1 MKKGIKT
8 NLFLISILLFS
19 LISFRTEILQV
30 RCDEYV
36 EFKVSRVAWGDD
48 IDSPIKA
55 YPGDSEVPLTVEVQN
70 LSPDKTIKG
79 VMATL
84 LLDNSSFTDIYG
96 NRNASATGKP
106 TVGEVLNPT
115 DKIEP
120 KSFFTLTFTLDI
132 DEDAVPGIY
141 EQTMIVKYSVE
152 SGNDFVE
159 GTPQHLTVEIVVS
172 KNESTITVNVSPQVV
187 EEGESI
193 RVSGSI
199 DPAPENATV
208 TLTYIGP
215 ERRFNSTA
223 EVNLDGSFAESF
235 KPDINGT
242 WSVNASWI
250 GDVKYEGSWASVTF
264 EVRPSVSLSIITS
277 SNRIIGGLDNKFTIT
292 IVNDGKVPVS
302 ALDASLTVP
311 NPLVVHGRNSWRI
324 QYLDV
329 GNSTTINFVIYAPDA
344 SIDSTYSGSFS
355 INYRDDYGESHTD
368 TFPLGL
374 VVVGRVEL
382 ILYSRMIRPQPAR
395 NGSKVE
401 ITATLLNRGT
411 VSAMYVNAS
420 IVPNPILRLT
430 SESTTYIGEIEEN
443 SQSPFTLDVYVKD
456 NVKNGTY
463 PVVMKITYRDDQ
475 YVDHVFNSTFYLTVV
490 AVKTKHTASQETA
503 VFSILPSEQVFMLVT
518 IVVVSAA
525 ILILYRRHLSRQ
537 ERSMQPGEA
546 QR

>member
-36 EFKVSRVAWGDD
+36 EFKVSRVAWGDN

-70 LSPDKTIKG
+70 LSPDKAIKG

-159 GTPQHLTVEIVVS
+159 GTPQHLTVKIVVS
-172 KNESTITVNVSPQVV
+172 KIESTITVNVSPQVV

-311 NPLVVHGRNSWRI
+311 DPLVVHGRNSWRI

-537 ERSMQPGEA
+537 ERSMQPGET
-546 QR
+546 QQ

>member
-36 EFKVSRVAWGDD
+36 EFKVSRVAWGDN

-159 GTPQHLTVEIVVS
+159 GDPQNLTVEIVVS

-242 WSVNASWI
+242 WSVNASWT

-537 ERSMQPGEA
+537 ERSMQPGET
-546 QR
+546 QQ

>member
-1 MKKGIKT
+1 MKKGIKISLIFLT
-8 NLFLISILLFS
+8 FILLLFMISI
-19 LISFRTEILQV
+19 RTEISQV
-30 RCDEYV
+30 RGDYV
-36 EFKVSRVAWGDD
+36 KFKVSRVIWGDN

-106 TVGEVLNPT
+106 TVGEILNPT

-132 DEDAVPGIY
+132 DEDAIPGTY
-141 EQTMIVKYSVE
+141 KQTMIVKYSLE

-159 GTPQHLTVEIVVS
+159 GDPQNLTVEIVVS
-172 KNESTITVNVSPQVV
+172 KIESTMTVSVSPQVI

-215 ERRFNSTA
+215 ERRFNSTV
-223 EVNLDGSFAESF
+223 EVNIDGSFAESF

-242 WSVNASWI
+242 WSVNASWL
-250 GDVKYEGSWASVTF
+250 GDVKYEGSWSSVTF

-277 SNRIIGGLDNKFTIT
+277 NNRIIGGLDNKFTIT

-302 ALDASLTVP
+302 ALEASLTVP
-311 NPLVVHGRNSWRI
+311 NPLVVHGKNSWGIR
-324 QYLDV
+324 YLDA
-329 GNSTTINFVIYAPDA
+329 GNSTTISFVIYAPDA
-344 SIDSTYSGSFS
+344 SIDSTYSGSFA

-382 ILYSRMIRPQPAR
+382 VLYDKTIRPQPAR

-401 ITATLLNRGT
+401 ITATLLNKGT

-420 IVPNPILRLT
+420 IVPDSILRLT
-430 SESTTYIGEIEEN
+430 PESAAYIGEIEEN
-443 SQSPFTLDVYVKD
+443 SQSPFTLEVYVKD

-463 PVVMKITYRDDQ
+463 PIMMKIAYRDDQ
-475 YVDHVFNSTFYLTVV
+475 YVDHAFNTTFYLRVM
-490 AVKTKHTASQETA
+490 AVKTKHTISQETTG
-503 VFSILPSEQVFMLVT
+503 FSISSSEQAFILVM
-518 IVVVSAA
+518 IIAVSVA
-525 ILILYRRHLSRQ
+525 ILILYRRHLARQ
-537 ERSMQPGEA
+537 KRSMQPGET
-546 QR
+546 QQ

>member
-159 GTPQHLTVEIVVS
+159 GDPQHLTVEIVVS

-537 ERSMQPGEA
+537 ERSMQPGET
-546 QR
+546 QQ